1 MARFFLST
9 ETRRG
14 RAKITIWSYVQLCR
28 ACARHGDYDMEGM
41 AEGVREGVVG
51 EERSGRLERRAV
63 GGFAKRRVGGVDR
76 RMVGGLDLSR
86 GRCQKSLSF
95 D

>member
-1 MARFFLST
+1 MGTVTGTLCFPIGF
-9 ETRRG
+9 
-14 RAKITIWSYVQLCR
+14 YVQLCR

-41 AEGVREGVVG
+41 VEGVREEGG
-51 EERSGRLERRAV
+51 EEERSGRLERRAV
-63 GGFAKRRVGGVDR
+63 EGFEKRRVGGVDR

-86 GRCQKSLSF
+86 GRYQKSLSF